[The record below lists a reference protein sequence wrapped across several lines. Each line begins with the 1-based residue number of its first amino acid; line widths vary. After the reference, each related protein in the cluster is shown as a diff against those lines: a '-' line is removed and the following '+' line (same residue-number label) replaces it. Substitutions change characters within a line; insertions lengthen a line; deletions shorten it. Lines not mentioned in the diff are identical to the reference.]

1 MKKEGSGSVGTQA
14 VEERHRRSGVVLVRF
29 VKGTLLKQEAEVT
42 GGVNNVR
49 RGGERRRS
57 GLLGNP
63 ALLLQLIPIR
73 LVSDLAAVEMRIPA
87 ARGRVDAAFPPL
99 KLGRRHF
106 TGIPL
111 LALATVARRAS
122 AIAVHRRVE
131 VVR

>member
-63 ALLLQLIPIR
+63 ALQAQSQQPRSLFLP
-73 LVSDLAAVEMRIPA
+73 EC
-87 ARGRVDAAFPPL
+87 
-99 KLGRRHF
+99 
-106 TGIPL
+106 
-111 LALATVARRAS
+111 LALFKRRQMGL
-122 AIAVHRRVE
+122 E
-131 VVR
+131 